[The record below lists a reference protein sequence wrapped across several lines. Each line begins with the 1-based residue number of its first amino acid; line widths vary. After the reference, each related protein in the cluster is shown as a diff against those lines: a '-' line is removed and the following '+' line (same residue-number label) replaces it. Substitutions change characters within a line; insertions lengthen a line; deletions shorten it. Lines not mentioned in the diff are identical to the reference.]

1 MKIKFLLSVLIII
14 VVLFFI
20 FTSLRNLVKDISY
33 DAYEN
38 ECETDYHYAS
48 NRNIVLRIDD
58 IQASYLV
65 DVQKKMINDA
75 LDRDKTLSL
84 AVIPLGL
91 NNNKAMVKF
100 LKEKKCKLEIGLHG
114 YENNDFE
121 FSELSY
127 EEADKKIKD
136 GLKVLNEIE
145 SEVITFI
152 PPNNEISNE
161 SKIAVYGNKI
171 KIISSGFYNREF
183 GYSVSTYDWENH
195 SFMDYKEILSECL
208 NELEKNETCIV
219 MMHPQ
224 DYVTDGKFDN
234 EKYQQYIQLL
244 DNVDKLNATIVT
256 FRDLYYK
263 DAVRVG

>member
-1 MKIKFLLSVLIII
+1 MIII
-14 VVLFFI
+14 LVFFFI
-20 FTSLRNLVKDISY
+20 FKSLDGLVKDVSY

-38 ECETDYHYAS
+38 NCETDYHQAS
-48 NRNIVLRIDD
+48 DRNIVLRIDD
-58 IQASYLV
+58 IQANYLV
-65 DVQKKMINDA
+65 DVQEKMIDDA
-75 LDRDKTLSL
+75 LDRGKTLSL

-127 EEADKKIKD
+127 GEADEKIKN

-145 SEVITFI
+145 PEVITFI

-195 SFMDYKEILSECL
+195 IFVNYREVLSECL
-208 NELEKNETCIV
+208 DELEKNETCII

-224 DYVTDGKFDN
+224 DYITDGKLDN
-234 EKYQQYIQLL
+234 QKYQQYIQLL
-244 DNVDKLNATIVT
+244 DNVDELNATIVT